1 MTSQLSWQETE
12 ERYRKIFDAARDGIL
27 VTEDDGIIID
37 ANPACCNLHVYM
49 LKDLLGQSIEAIFND
64 ECVSKLATLRE
75 EARSNGGYSQHVDCL
90 NIRKDGSNIPTE
102 IVAVMLPNH
111 SHIRWLYLIRD
122 ISERKNME
130 FAHLSRINMMGQ
142 MAMSLAHELSQPLT
156 AITNYLKGATRHLK
170 EGSSD
175 NEKLSEVMT
184 AAIQQAERAATIIK
198 DLRNFV
204 RRGEFQ
210 LAAYDLNKIIK
221 ESMAYLDNETQQYH
235 VKIDLKLAKDLP
247 TIFVDKLQL
256 EQAIINIV
264 KNAIEAVRD
273 CRQEHKRVLI
283 ETLAITNSH
292 FTIRIS
298 DEGPGLS
305 AEAKENIF
313 KPFFTTKKHGIG
325 LGLAICANIIEAH
338 GGHISHTTN
347 DGQGTVFT
355 IDIPIDKRRLEK

>member
-27 VTEDDGIIID
+27 VTDDDGIIID
-37 ANPACCNLHVYM
+37 ANPACCNLHGYVRN
-49 LKDLLGQSIEAIFND
+49 DLIEQSINTIFND
-64 ECVSKLATLRE
+64 ECICKLASLRQ

-90 NIRKDGSNIPTE
+90 STRKDGSNIPTE

-111 SHIRWLYLIRD
+111 AHIRWLYLIRD
-122 ISERKNME
+122 VSERKNLE

-142 MAMSLAHELSQPLT
+142 MAMSLAHELSQPLA
-156 AITNYLKGATRHLK
+156 AITNYLKGATRRLN
-170 EGSSD
+170 EGVVD
-175 NEKLSEVMT
+175 NAKLSEAMD
-184 AAIQQAERAATIIK
+184 AASQQAERAATIIK

-210 LAAYDLNKIIK
+210 LAAHDLNKIIK
-221 ESMAYLDNETQQYH
+221 ESMAYLDNETQQYG
-235 VKIDLKLAKDLP
+235 VKIDLELATNLP

-273 CRQEHKRVLI
+273 CDKQRKRILV

-298 DEGPGLS
+298 DRGPGLS
-305 AEAKENIF
+305 AAAKDNIF

-355 IDIPIDKRRLEK
+355 IDIPIQKRRLEK